1 MKARGRG
8 VILLKP
14 WRRTRAGFGLFL
26 ALSLALMSCKGEQ
39 PQSKGKAHRRFRSS
53 TVAVRVAP
61 VKRGRL
67 VYTIIATG
75 TAIPET
81 VIKLSARTE
90 GQVLRLDVR
99 EGDRVE
105 KGQVLVLQDDAI
117 SRHQFE
123 LAKAEVQTARS
134 RVAKLLA
141 GNRPEEIAQVAA
153 QVAQAKALAARVRAE
168 VDSSRAKK
176 NEAKTNAD
184 MYERMFRQGVV
195 SPQRRLAS
203 RTLAKSTEADQA
215 EMEAKLE
222 ESKAALLAAR
232 AKLRLMRAGARKEDI
247 AGARS
252 ELLRDR
258 VNANLLRVRME
269 HARTVSPIAGIVSER
284 RVEPG
289 DLARV
294 GTHMI
299 TLVNTDRLK
308 IRTQISELDLSKVK
322 VGQRTAVTFDAYP
335 GRKFPGRV
343 IRVFPA
349 VDPASRQ
356 ATIEVGLDNP
366 GGALPA
372 GLLAR
377 LALTSHSPREG
388 LIIPKAALVRRVR
401 GGRHEVFVA
410 KKSPPKGLPS
420 QGARVN
426 GRGGGGKPAG
436 SPHRKDAAAASPNG
450 TPRVGN
456 PPPGLQKRKGVQQP
470 AAVPSGGR
478 FGKGHARAKQGGR
491 PARPGHIAESR
502 RVVAGEVAGDWAEVR
517 SGLKAGDL
525 VVIKGQNRLRPGSS
539 IKITR

>member
-1 MKARGRG
+1 MAFDVGMKARGI
-8 VILLKP
+8 VLLKL
-14 WRRTRAGFGLFL
+14 WRRTRTGFGLFL

-39 PQSKGKAHRRFRSS
+39 TESKGKAHRRFRSS

-67 VYTIIATG
+67 VYTIFATG

-105 KGQVLVLQDDAI
+105 KGQVLVRQDDAI
-117 SRHQFE
+117 SRHQFG
-123 LAKAEVQTARS
+123 LAKAEVQAARS

-222 ESKAALLAAR
+222 ETEAALQAAR
-232 AKLRLMRAGARKEDI
+232 AKLRLIRAGARKEDI

-258 VNANLLRVRME
+258 VNAKLLRVRME

-299 TLVNTDRLK
+299 TLVNTERLK
-308 IRTQISELDLSKVK
+308 IRTQISELDLPKVK
-322 VGQRTAVTFDAYP
+322 VGQTTAVTFDAYP

-343 IRVFPA
+343 IRIFPA

-366 GGALPA
+366 GGALPS

-377 LALTSHSPREG
+377 LTLTSRSTREG

-410 KKSPPKGLPS
+410 KKSPPKGSPS
-420 QGARVN
+420 QAARAN
-426 GRGGGGKPAG
+426 GRGKPQG
-436 SPHRKDAAAASPNG
+436 RPHRKDAAAPAGAASPNG
-450 TPRVGN
+450 T
-456 PPPGLQKRKGVQQP
+456 PPGLQKRKRVQP

-478 FGKGHARAKQGGR
+478 FGKGPARAKQGGR

-525 VVIKGQNRLRPGSS
+525 VIIKGQNRLRPGSS
-539 IKITR
+539 IKIAR

>member
-1 MKARGRG
+1 MKARGI
-8 VILLKP
+8 VLLKLC
-14 WRRTRAGFGLFL
+14 RRTRTGFGLFL

-67 VYTIIATG
+67 VYTIFATG

-105 KGQVLVLQDDAI
+105 KGQVLVLQDDVV

-176 NEAKTNAD
+176 REAKTNAD

-203 RTLAKSTEADQA
+203 RTLAKSREAEQA

-222 ESKAALLAAR
+222 ETEAALQAVR
-232 AKLRLMRAGARKEDI
+232 AKLRLIRAGARKEDV

-252 ELLRDR
+252 ELLRAR
-258 VNANLLRVRME
+258 ENANLLRVRME

-299 TLVNTDRLK
+299 TLVNTGRLK

-322 VGQRTAVTFDAYP
+322 VRQTTAVTFDAYP
-335 GRKFPGRV
+335 GRKYAGRV
-343 IRVFPA
+343 VRIFPT

-356 ATIEVGLDNP
+356 ATVEVGLDNP
-366 GGALPA
+366 GGVLLS

-377 LALTSHSPREG
+377 LTFTSRSEREG
-388 LIIPKAALVRRVR
+388 LIIPKAALVRRVK

-410 KKSPPKGLPS
+410 KKAPGNRRRKSSSGLAGDAPP
-420 QGARVN
+420 N
-426 GRGGGGKPAG
+426 GKPPGPQDKKAIQ
-436 SPHRKDAAAASPNG
+436 PVAA
-450 TPRVGN
+450 R
-456 PPPGLQKRKGVQQP
+456 
-470 AAVPSGGR
+470 SGQGDR
-478 FGKGHARAKQGGR
+478 RGKGGDRRPRAIY
-491 PARPGHIAESR
+491 IAESR
-502 RVVAGEVAGDWAEVR
+502 RVVAGEIAGDLAEVR
-517 SGLKAGDL
+517 SDLKAGDL
-525 VVIKGQNRLRPGSS
+525 VVVKGQNRLRPGSP
-539 IKITR
+539 IQIDR